1 MTQHRTRLR
10 GLMSPLVK
18 PWQLVSQLNH
28 HAIDPVH
35 GLTAE
40 QTDNMTQKE
49 IEEHCASWKLEN
61 TWNLTREVSDRIH
74 DEPGPGKHDFL
85 ISVPSYPREKQI
97 IQFLAKYLV
106 QWRKASTD
114 KREKMCGNAMCLK
127 LQKLKEDHVRRGH
140 YYLEYLKF
148 AREPTVNR
156 VKRKGGQLVSLQI
169 GSLFLI
175 LVIQQPYHAGIFH
188 PMWPVWVMKSIDN
201 F

>member
-1 MTQHRTRLR
+1 MTL
-10 GLMSPLVK
+10 
-18 PWQLVSQLNH
+18 
-28 HAIDPVH
+28 
-35 GLTAE
+35 
-40 QTDNMTQKE
+40 KE
-49 IEEHCASWKLEN
+49 IEEHCTSWKVEN

-140 YYLEYLKF
+140 YFLEYLKF
-148 AREPTVNR
+148 ACEPTCKSCEKEGWTAGVPANWFPVPDLSDTAALPR
-156 VKRKGGQLVSLQI
+156 GYIPSNVSRLSDEIDLQLPSVQVKKLVDSGMLTSSNANEMQEVCEKLMVDEI
-169 GSLFLI
+169 TL
-175 LVIQQPYHAGIFH
+175 
-188 PMWPVWVMKSIDN
+188 KS
-201 F
+201 FV